1 MKGPARAA
9 LAALAVV
16 VLVGAAFGGGTAYEA
31 ARSSGSAGAFAAVD
45 GRGFPGGGPMSG
57 LTEEEQAE
65 LQNMTAEERQQWFQD
80 NGGDRAAGMGG
91 PLRGGNL
98 EGEVI
103 EVADD
108 TITVSLE
115 SGSQTFYLDDDTVV
129 AYVEG
134 AGALSA
140 GSTVMVMAAPAADG
154 VTTASL
160 VVVK

>member
-9 LAALAVV
+9 LVALAVV
-16 VLVGAAFGGGTAYEA
+16 VLVGAAFWGGTAYEA
-31 ARSSGSAGAFAAVD
+31 ARSSNAAGAFTAD
-45 GRGFPGGGPMSG
+45 GGRGFPAGGPIANLSA
-57 LTEEEQAE
+57 EEQAE
-65 LQNMTAEERQQWFQD
+65 LQNMTAEERQQWFQE

-108 TITVSLE
+108 TITVSLDT
-115 SGSQTFYLDDDTVV
+115 GSQTFYLDDDTVV
-129 AYVEG
+129 AYAVG
-134 AGALSA
+134 AGALTA
-140 GSTVMVMAAPAADG
+140 GSTVMVIAAPAADG
-154 VTTASL
+154 VTAASL